1 MTTLTE
7 GMHAGEFLVSEA
19 NVGSTGV
26 SRSRDVITVLSGQ
39 NLVAG
44 AVIALVT
51 ASGKYV
57 ERANAADVASDGSE
71 TAVGIL
77 FDAVDASAA
86 DAEGVMIA
94 RDAEF
99 NSAEVT
105 YKTGYVVDTDD
116 TASIV
121 ELSAVGVIA
130 R

>member
-19 NVGSTGV
+19 NGGSTGV
-26 SRSRDVITVLSGQ
+26 SRSRDSITVLSGQ

-44 AVIALVT
+44 AVIAKVT

-77 FDAVDASAA
+77 FDAVDASAG
-86 DAEGVMIA
+86 DTTGVIIG

-99 NSAEVT
+99 NATEVT

-116 TASIV
+116 TAAKA
-121 ELSAVGVIA
+121 ELLAVGVIA

>member
-7 GMHAGEFLVSEA
+7 GKHAGEFLVSEA
-19 NVGSTGV
+19 NVGSAGV

-39 NLVAG
+39 NLEAG
-44 AVIALVT
+44 AVIAKVT

-57 ERANAADVASDGSE
+57 ERANAADGASDGSE

-99 NSAEVT
+99 NAAEVV
-105 YKTGYVVDTDD
+105 YKSGYVVDTDD
-116 TASIV
+116 TAAKA
-121 ELSAVGVIA
+121 ELAAVGLIA

>member
-7 GMHAGEFLVSEA
+7 GTHAGEFLVSEA

-39 NLVAG
+39 VLVAG
-44 AVIALVT
+44 AVIAKVT

-57 ERANAADVASDGSE
+57 ERANAADVAVDGSE

-77 FDAVDASAA
+77 FEAVDATAG
-86 DAEGVMIA
+86 DTPGVGIL

-99 NSAEVT
+99 NMAEVV

-116 TASIV
+116 TDSV
-121 ELSAVGVIA
+121 GELAAVGIIG

>member
-7 GMHAGEFLVSEA
+7 GTTAGEFIVGEA
-19 NVGSTGV
+19 TVGATGV
-26 SRSRDVITVLSGQ
+26 SRSRDKITVLSGQ

-44 AVIALVT
+44 AVIAVVT
-51 ASGKYV
+51 VSGKFV

-77 FDAVDASAA
+77 FEAVDATGGDA
-86 DAEGVMIA
+86 DGVAIV

-99 NSAEVT
+99 NTPKVV

-116 TASIV
+116 TDAIA
-121 ELSAVGVIA
+121 ELAAVGIIA